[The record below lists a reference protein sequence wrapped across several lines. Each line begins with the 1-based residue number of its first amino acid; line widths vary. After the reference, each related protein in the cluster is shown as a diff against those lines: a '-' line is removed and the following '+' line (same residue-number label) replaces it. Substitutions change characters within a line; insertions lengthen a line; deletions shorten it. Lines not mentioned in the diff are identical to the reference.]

1 MSPFNSVSF
10 CFTYFGAL
18 LLGAYVYNCYFT
30 RRTGFYLCKI
40 FLFIPS
46 NSFSFKLLLVLQLS
60 SGCYLHGMYF
70 SSFYFQLF
78 CISESKICLL
88 QTVYNWILVLYPIYL
103 CLFIGLFNPF
113 TFNVIMNI
121 VEFMSAFYLLL
132 PICLVVSCLFV
143 VIVVVNLFLPY

>member
-1 MSPFNSVSF
+1 MSPFKSVSF

-46 NSFSFKLLLVLQLS
+46 KVFVLNCYKYSNSLLVAVCMVCIFHPFTFSFFVSLNLKSVSFRQYIIGYWFFIQS
-60 SGCYLHGMYF
+60 ISAF
-70 SSFYFQLF
+70 S
-78 CISESKICLL
+78 
-88 QTVYNWILVLYPIYL
+88 
-103 CLFIGLFNPF
+103 LFNPF

-121 VEFMSAFYLLL
+121 VEFMSAFYFLF

-143 VIVVVNLFLPY
+143 VIVVVVNLFLPY